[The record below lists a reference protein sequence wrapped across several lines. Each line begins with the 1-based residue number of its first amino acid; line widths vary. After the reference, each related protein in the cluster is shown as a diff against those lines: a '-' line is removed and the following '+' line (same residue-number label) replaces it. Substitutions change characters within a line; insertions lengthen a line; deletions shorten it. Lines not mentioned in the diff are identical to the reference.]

1 MARWKSF
8 TVKVRRETIDA
19 VNHFLMEQGSLGM
32 AYDEQ
37 LLGASGDPADPL
49 PPPPDITKL
58 TAYFPWETNLWD
70 LKRNFLEFIPTLRE
84 SFGEG
89 PEEFHGAAEIMD
101 SGWAEKWKEHF
112 RAQKVGQRLVIKP
125 SWEEY
130 PAEEKDIVLTVDPGQ
145 AFGTGTHETTR
156 MCLRFMEGAFTG
168 DASPPQSALDIGTGT
183 GILGIAAAML
193 GAKRVLGIDTD
204 PVAVEV
210 AGKNAELN
218 GVADVFSVEG
228 TELAT
233 IDEKFDLVLGNLIS
247 EILVGLAESI
257 VARCVPGG
265 WLVLSGII
273 KEKSGWVVEEY
284 SKHQMKLV
292 EETIDNEWSALLF
305 RKES

>member
-1 MARWKSF
+1 MTRWKSF

-19 VNHFLMEQGSLGM
+19 VNHFLMERGSLGM

-49 PPPPDITKL
+49 PPPPEITRM
-58 TAYFPWETNLWD
+58 TAYFPWETNLWE
-70 LKRNFLEFIPTLRE
+70 LKRSFLEFLPTLKE

-89 PEEFHGAAEIMD
+89 PEEFHGAAEITD

-112 RAQKVGQRLVIKP
+112 KAQKVGQRLVIKP

-130 PAEEKDIVLTVDPGQ
+130 PAEENDVVLTVDPGQ

-156 MCLRFMEGAFTG
+156 MCLRFIESAFTS
-168 DASPPQSALDIGTGT
+168 DASSPRSALDIGTGT

-218 GVADVFSVEG
+218 GVSDVFCVDG
-228 TELAT
+228 TILEE
-233 IDEKFDLVLGNLIS
+233 INEEFDLVLGNLIS
-247 EILVGLAESI
+247 EILVDLAESI
-257 VARCVPGG
+257 AARCAPGG
-265 WLVLSGII
+265 RLILSGII
-273 KEKSGWVVEEY
+273 KEKSGWVVEEV
-284 SKHQMKLV
+284 SRHQMKLV
-292 EETIDNEWSALLF
+292 TETIDGEWAALLF

>member
-156 MCLRFMEGAFTG
+156 MCLRFMEDAFTS

>member
-19 VNHFLMEQGSLGM
+19 VNHFLMERGSLGM

-49 PPPPDITKL
+49 PPPPDITRL
-58 TAYFPWETNLWD
+58 TAYFPWETDLWE
-70 LKRNFLEFIPTLRE
+70 LKRGFLEFIPTLKE

-89 PEEFHGAAEIMD
+89 PEAFHGAAEITD

-112 RAQKVGQRLVIKP
+112 RAQKVGKRLVIKP

-130 PAEEKDIVLTVDPGQ
+130 PAKEKDVVLTVDPGQ

-156 MCLRFMEGAFTG
+156 MCLRFIENAFTD
-168 DASPPQSALDIGTGT
+168 DAPGSALDIGTGT
-183 GILGIAAAML
+183 GILGIAAAMF

-218 GVADVFSVEG
+218 EVADVFSVEG
-228 TELAT
+228 TILQT
-233 IDEKFDLVLGNLIS
+233 INEEFDLVLGNLIS
-247 EILVGLAESI
+247 EILVDLAEHI
-257 VARCVPGG
+257 AARCAPGG
-265 WLVLSGII
+265 RLILSGIV
-273 KEKSGWVVEEY
+273 KEKSGWVIEEFT
-284 SKHQMKLV
+284 KHQMKLAD
-292 EETIDNEWSALLF
+292 ETIDGEWAALLF
-305 RKES
+305 RRER